1 MGEGG
6 AGVFTARPGYRN
18 ASKYF
23 PGNTARMSSVVN
35 SVERK
40 ADVMIFYSLD
50 HRMADSIYV

>member
-1 MGEGG
+1 
-6 AGVFTARPGYRN
+6 
-18 ASKYF
+18 
-23 PGNTARMSSVVN
+23 MSSVVN